1 MSKFIIKINI
11 AEFSSPKY
19 LTPHDRLGMTAFQA
33 QLFESP
39 KTARN
44 FISNCSKRLYEKDV
58 TEALIEI
65 IEVDENRKE
74 VSIAD
79 SFKMAGRD
87 QLLNKHTEEVVFDF
101 DIMMSNLYKLIR
113 FCEDNMAF
121 IKSKED
127 LEDLPLKNVRQVVN
141 NAKIIQSKMDSI
153 MKNELYHVI
162 GMANLTTMQELMFI
176 DSIKHLLKY
185 RSYVKSVATISIPTL
200 PDIPDKSN
208 YECKIL
214 GVNLTYEF

>member
-1 MSKFIIKINI
+1 MNKFIIKINI

-19 LTPHDRLGMTAFQA
+19 LTPRDRLGITALQA

-44 FISNCSKRLYEKDV
+44 FISNCSKRLYEKDIN
-58 TEALIEI
+58 EALIEI
-65 IEVDENRKE
+65 IEVDDGRKE
-74 VSIAD
+74 ISIAD
-79 SFKMAGRD
+79 SFKMTGRD
-87 QLLNKHTEEVVFDF
+87 QLLNKHTEENIFNFDT
-101 DIMMSNLYKLIR
+101 MMSNLYKLIR
-113 FCEDNMAF
+113 FCEDNIAF

-127 LEDLPLKNVRQVVN
+127 LEDLPLKNVREVVN

-153 MKNELYHVI
+153 MKNELYHII
-162 GMANLTTMQELMFI
+162 GMANLTPMQELMFI

-185 RSYVKSVATISIPTL
+185 RSYVKVIAGIAIPAL

-208 YECKIL
+208 YECKVL